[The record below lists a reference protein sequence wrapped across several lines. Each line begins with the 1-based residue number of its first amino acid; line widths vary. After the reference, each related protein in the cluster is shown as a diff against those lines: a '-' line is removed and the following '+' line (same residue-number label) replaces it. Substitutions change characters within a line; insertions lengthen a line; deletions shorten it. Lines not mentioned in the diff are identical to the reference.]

1 MLSVGAGGRRG
12 DGLGKEFDFTIT
24 DAGKPQHGAGDLEA
38 FHQRFSILLGS
49 LRSVFTSHSLKEQE
63 RPPL

>member
-12 DGLGKEFDFTIT
+12 DGSGKEFDFTIT

-38 FHQRFSILLGS
+38 FHQRFSTLLGS
-49 LRSVFTSHSLKEQE
+49 LRSVLCLI
-63 RPPL
+63 R